1 MSDLLTRDWCRYE
14 VIPKADQRKMN
25 QKEIAERLK
34 LSRTT
39 VSRCFT
45 NHPKINPE
53 TRAKVFELAAEGGY
67 SYAPPRNNAE
77 DRAKEAN
84 SIEVL
89 VGVPSNAGKRVDTAR
104 QILVGI
110 SERLALEKLILHV
123 HYVDP
128 AGFDLSP
135 RARRILPGL
144 RNSECLGFI
153 LMYPFKEETVKNLIS
168 KFPTVCALDDY
179 EKLEVDCIDV
189 DQTRGVAR
197 MVTQLYNLGH
207 RELAFVSWKYTVA
220 TPWVER
226 RFGAFMEQLYRYHLP
241 FREDRIINVRQDE
254 QIEPDEVLER
264 VIALIEKGVTGI
276 VCAADHQAY
285 PLVAALKERGIR
297 VPEDVS
303 VTGFDGEK
311 PPDGMPQ
318 LATIRSP
325 FRDIG
330 VSSVVSLLRRV
341 TLPSAP
347 RRHILVSGHPLEGET
362 TASPR
367 RI

>member
-1 MSDLLTRDWCRYE
+1 
-14 VIPKADQRKMN
+14 MN
-25 QKEIAERLK
+25 QKEIAEQLN

-53 TRAKVFELAAEGGY
+53 TRARVFQLAAEGGY
-67 SYAPPRNNAE
+67 SYAPPRNQNSE
-77 DRAKEAN
+77 RAKEATCV
-84 SIEVL
+84 EVL

-104 QILVGI
+104 EILVGI
-110 SERLALEKLILHV
+110 SERLAAEGLTLHV

-135 RARRILPGL
+135 RARRIIPGL
-144 RNSECLGFI
+144 RNSECIGFI
-153 LMYPFKEETVKNLIS
+153 LIYPFKEESVKNLIS

-179 EKLEVDCIDV
+179 EELEVDCIDV
-189 DQTRGVAR
+189 DQTRGIAR
-197 MVTQLYNLGH
+197 MVKQLQHLGH

-226 RFGAFMEQLYRYHLP
+226 RFGAFLEYLYRNHLP
-241 FREDRIINVRQDE
+241 FSDERIINVRQDE
-254 QIEPDEVLER
+254 QIEPDEVVER
-264 VIALIEKGVTGI
+264 VISLIESGVTGI

-285 PLVAALKERGIR
+285 PLVSALKARGIR

-303 VTGFDGEK
+303 ITGFDGEK
-311 PPDGMPQ
+311 PPEGLPQ
-318 LATIRSP
+318 VATIRSP

-341 TLPSAP
+341 SLPSAP
-347 RRHILVSGHPLEGET
+347 RRHILVSGHPMEGESTAPPQT
-362 TASPR
+362 T
-367 RI
+367 